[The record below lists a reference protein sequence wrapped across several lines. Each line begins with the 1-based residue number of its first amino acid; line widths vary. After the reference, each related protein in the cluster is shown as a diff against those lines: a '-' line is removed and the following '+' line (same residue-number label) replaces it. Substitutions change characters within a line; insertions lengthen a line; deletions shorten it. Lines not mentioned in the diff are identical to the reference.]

1 MIAKVVVTSK
11 LVLKSLEITRK
22 LAVCVS
28 RKPLTEMKPGDA
40 TRLSRIIESIG
51 AWPKNLKRLEN
62 PTRVENL
69 SKRVGRLMLGGAA
82 SHQVQSMPKAMGGG
96 TTRTPDLVPGPRGPG
111 FIPGAHRA
119 VNHSLR
125 APQGRAVN
133 HSLRAPQGDRSY
145 ESPPHRPQLAAA
157 LVAGP
162 GAELRE
168 HVGGH

>member
-1 MIAKVVVTSK
+1 M
-11 LVLKSLEITRK
+11 R
-22 LAVCVS
+22 VS
-28 RKPLTEMKPGDA
+28 VKPSTGMPPGDA
-40 TRLSRIIESIG
+40 TRLSKISGSIG
-51 AWPKNLKRLEN
+51 EWPRSLKRLEN
-62 PTRVENL
+62 PTRVENP

-111 FIPGAHRA
+111 VIPGTHRA

-157 LVAGP
+157 LVAEP
-162 GAELRE
+162 GAGLRE

>member
-1 MIAKVVVTSK
+1 M
-11 LVLKSLEITRK
+11 R
-22 LAVCVS
+22 
-28 RKPLTEMKPGDA
+28 M
-40 TRLSRIIESIG
+40 
-51 AWPKNLKRLEN
+51 
-62 PTRVENL
+62 
-69 SKRVGRLMLGGAA
+69 
-82 SHQVQSMPKAMGGG
+82 
-96 TTRTPDLVPGPRGPG
+96 PDLVPVPRGPG
-111 FIPGAHRA
+111 LIPGTHRA

-162 GAELRE
+162 GAGLRE